1 MPTRCRLGSTR
12 CAPAAWRC
20 YVRWWRSGGLV
31 DGYNATLIVGVVNFG
46 YLDFALNWLCF
57 LQRHHLNNFLLGCV
71 DAQSCDALRQLGYG
85 AHVISLDALVGD
97 PGLAACGGAV
107 THSFR
112 TPCFNKAAQMKSL
125 LVLTSLLAGYHTL
138 MSDMDI
144 SFVNNPLLY
153 MPLTHQWEM
162 QLEPREFCTGFYY
175 NTASAFSIRMQ
186 TEVLNGVELYPHRDD
201 QVMYNKWIEWH
212 HWMTPQAHGATT
224 SSRSVSTLFP
234 NGQHYASKQAVIHH
248 NNWLTTADEKRQ
260 RARKEG
266 LYLYN
271 ATATQ
276 RRQQEAQ
283 QRSNA
288 SSGSSSSGW
297 RPLQST
303 LLSCDF
309 CFACEKMVPPVPPLR
324 MRFPGPL
331 LVTNFSAYGG
341 GPYPPFIPDVNGVH

>member
-201 QVMYNKWIEWH
+201 QVMYNKWVEWH
-212 HWMTPQAHGATT
+212 HYMTPLAME
-224 SSRSVSTLFP
+224 RSLFPLSEQLFP